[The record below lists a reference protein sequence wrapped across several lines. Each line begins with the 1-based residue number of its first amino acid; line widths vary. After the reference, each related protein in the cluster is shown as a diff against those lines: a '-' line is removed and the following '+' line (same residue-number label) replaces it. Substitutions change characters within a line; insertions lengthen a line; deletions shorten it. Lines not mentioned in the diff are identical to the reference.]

1 MHRTVTE
8 TMTIK
13 SASNNRRI
21 LIIATLY
28 YMAVLKKHKNL
39 KTENYTTFQLSVNK
53 LQDPAHVFTPVKTL
67 TNLEFRLV
75 LEGEG
80 KLDPS
85 INKAMKVK
93 FSFFFFFF
101 FVESKAKETS
111 TFLLEQPHWQ
121 TLGELVIFSPRQ
133 AQPACHGLSLPSIA
147 EPLPF
152 SYL

>member
-80 KLDPS
+80 KLEPS
-85 INKAMKVK
+85 INKAMKV
-93 FSFFFFFF
+93 
-101 FVESKAKETS
+101 
-111 TFLLEQPHWQ
+111 
-121 TLGELVIFSPRQ
+121 
-133 AQPACHGLSLPSIA
+133 
-147 EPLPF
+147 
-152 SYL
+152 